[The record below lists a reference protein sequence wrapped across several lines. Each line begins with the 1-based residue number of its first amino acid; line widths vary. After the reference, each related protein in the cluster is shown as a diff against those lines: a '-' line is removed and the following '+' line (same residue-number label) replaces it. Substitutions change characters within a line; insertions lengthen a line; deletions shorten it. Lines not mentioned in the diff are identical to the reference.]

1 MTKLKASSLK
11 PTQGYN
17 WFTTDNQL
25 QKSAKM
31 NYKEILIF
39 DISSEF
45 GHFRKYNTTTSP
57 LSYSIPTRT
66 AVAGILGAI
75 LGMVREVADGVYPDG
90 AIPVQE
96 FFSKSNSDIALQI
109 LKPVKKENVAMNL
122 INTKTSFYDLTKAGR
137 TQIEFELVKNV
148 KYRIFFALNN
158 NQLVFNELVR
168 RIKIKNHHF
177 SPYLGLAQF
186 TATVDFVDIR
196 QAEPLENRDENYI
209 DIITAVNLS
218 KTISEQPVDFDY
230 SAMYSANNMP
240 IEMNRNREV
249 QEFSEVL
256 IEKNGLPVK
265 AKVKEYYKIE
275 NYGNILFL

>member
-1 MTKLKASSLK
+1 
-11 PTQGYN
+11 
-17 WFTTDNQL
+17 
-25 QKSAKM
+25 M

-39 DISSEF
+39 DIRSEF

-75 LGMVREVADGVYPDG
+75 LGMEREVADGVYPVG
-90 AIPVQE
+90 AFPVQE
-96 FFSKSNSDIALQI
+96 FFSKANSDIAVQI
-109 LKPVKKENVAMNL
+109 LNPIKKENVAMNL
-122 INTKTSFYDLTKAGR
+122 INTKTSFYDLTRAGR
-137 TQIEFELVKNV
+137 TQIEFELIKNV
-148 KYRIFFALNN
+148 KYRIFFAMNT
-158 NQLVFNELVR
+158 NQLVFNELAE
-168 RIKIKNHHF
+168 RIKTKSHHF

-186 TATVDFVDIR
+186 TATLDFVDIK
-196 QAEPLENRDENYI
+196 QAQYCENKEENFI

-218 KTISEQPVDFDY
+218 NTIGEQPIEFDY

-240 IEMNRNREV
+240 IEMNQNREV

>member
-1 MTKLKASSLK
+1 
-11 PTQGYN
+11 
-17 WFTTDNQL
+17 
-25 QKSAKM
+25 M

-66 AVAGILGAI
+66 AIAGILGAI
-75 LGMVREVADGVYPDG
+75 LGMEREVADGVYPVG

-96 FFSKSNSDIALQI
+96 FFSKVNSDIAVQI
-109 LKPVKKENVAMNL
+109 LNPVKKENVAMNL
-122 INTKTSFYDLTKAGR
+122 INTKTSFYDLTRAGR

-158 NQLVFNELVR
+158 NQLMFNELAE
-168 RIKIKNHHF
+168 RIKTKNHHF
-177 SPYLGLAQF
+177 SPYLGLAQY
-186 TATVDFVDIR
+186 TATVDFVDIK
-196 QAEPLENRDENYI
+196 QAELMENRDESYI
-209 DIITAVNLS
+209 NFITAVNLS
-218 KTISEQPVDFDY
+218 KTIGEQPVEFDY

-265 AKVKEYYKIE
+265 AKVKDYYKIE

>member
-1 MTKLKASSLK
+1 
-11 PTQGYN
+11 
-17 WFTTDNQL
+17 
-25 QKSAKM
+25 M

-75 LGMVREVADGVYPDG
+75 LGMEREVADGIYPDG

-96 FFSKSNSDIALQI
+96 FFSKANSDIAVQVLN
-109 LKPVKKENVAMNL
+109 PVKKENVAMNL

-158 NQLVFNELVR
+158 NQLVFNELVE
-168 RIKIKNHHF
+168 RIKTKSHHF

-186 TATVDFVDIR
+186 TATVDFVDVK
-196 QAEPLENRDENYI
+196 QAERIENRDESFI
-209 DIITAVNLS
+209 EIITAVNLS
-218 KTISEQPVDFDY
+218 KTIGEQPVEFDY

-240 IEMNRNREV
+240 IEMNRIREV
-249 QEFSEVL
+249 QEYSEVL

-265 AKVKEYYKIE
+265 AKVKDYYRIE

>member
-1 MTKLKASSLK
+1 
-11 PTQGYN
+11 
-17 WFTTDNQL
+17 
-25 QKSAKM
+25 M

-75 LGMVREVADGVYPDG
+75 LGMEREVADGVYPNG

-96 FFSKSNSDIALQI
+96 FFSKSNSDIAVQI
-109 LKPVKKENVAMNL
+109 LNPVKKENIAMNL

-148 KYRIFFALNN
+148 KYRIFFALSN
-158 NQLVFNELVR
+158 NQLVFNELAE
-168 RIKIKNHHF
+168 RIKTKNHHF
-177 SPYLGLAQF
+177 SPYLGLAQC
-186 TATVDFVDIR
+186 TATIDFVDIK
-196 QAEPLENRDENYI
+196 QAEVLENKDENFVE
-209 DIITAVNLS
+209 IITAVNLS
-218 KTISEQPVDFDY
+218 KTIGEQPVEFDY

-265 AKVKEYYKIE
+265 AKVKDYCRIE